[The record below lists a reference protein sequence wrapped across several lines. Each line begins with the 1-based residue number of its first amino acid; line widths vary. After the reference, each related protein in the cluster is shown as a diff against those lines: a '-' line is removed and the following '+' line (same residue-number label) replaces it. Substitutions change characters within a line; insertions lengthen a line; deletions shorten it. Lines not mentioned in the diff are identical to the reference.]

1 MPSHCRKHPVW
12 SFPVLSKA
20 EARKIMLPLPGTDER
35 LWFNDLSV
43 SIHDRFLAKIH
54 KKEDA
59 VTLQVGPIEMRDM
72 MLEAKPRFF

>member
-1 MPSHCRKHPVW
+1 
-12 SFPVLSKA
+12 
-20 EARKIMLPLPGTDER
+20 MLPLPGTDER

-54 KKEDA
+54 KKEGA

-72 MLEAKPRFF
+72 MLEAEPRFF